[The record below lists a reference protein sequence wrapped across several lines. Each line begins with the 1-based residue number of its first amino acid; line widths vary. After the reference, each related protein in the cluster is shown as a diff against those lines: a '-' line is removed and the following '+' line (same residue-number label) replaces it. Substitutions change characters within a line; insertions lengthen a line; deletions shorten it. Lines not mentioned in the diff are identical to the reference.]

1 MLNHAKV
8 LNSKEFVK
16 KVVSYEFNKCKL
28 FQNLFALY
36 TIYDLES
43 LSFSREF
50 LSIDLI
56 KIQELTFLS
65 EYFLITALFILT
77 LFALFTFQFSSREI
91 SLVSR
96 FQYDNQMIFLLVYV
110 LICYLILVLQ
120 QSNVS
125 LLSFNGFND
134 LVFNDPLSVTSKFV
148 IGIASILYLLFITK
162 YIKDQKLNNFEYYI
176 ILLTSIFGFFLLC
189 CANDFITA
197 YLAIELQGLA
207 FYVLASFKKSSNFS
221 VESGIK
227 YFVLGSLSTA
237 LFLLGVTFIYGL
249 SGSILLTDFKDFFIW
264 VFSANS
270 FFLGFDSI
278 AQALEAFEE
287 KTSLVESV
295 EVEKLNSINEKL
307 SLFGTNLKG
316 ADSEF
321 SAFKPVFENFG
332 GSSEKAEIYKD
343 IVANFL
349 KSYTNFSANS
359 FLNAN
364 DSNSLYSVSYLQINS
379 LISSIND
386 FLIESSYQNAFIEFL
401 NILEASQ
408 LDYENFVQLKS
419 SLLESNYYEDEDLD
433 KFYGLSKESLSQL
446 SNVEKISNNL
456 VGDSCFDSIYY
467 LLECFYFLDYMANIF
482 QCLDSLQILD
492 LKSSVGKESFASF
505 PSELLN
511 EFSIHD
517 GFKDIVTTPLYMA
530 SVVQMANINSFF
542 FTISDNDV
550 SLFSSMFD
558 LNFAITGLII
568 VLLAL
573 FFKLALAPFHLWS
586 PDVYEGAPSSS
597 TFFFMVLSKFGIFV
611 FLLRLCYFSFYSFI
625 PYWQFYSILV
635 ASTSVIIGS
644 VAGLKQRKLKSLL
657 TYSSINNM
665 GFVLLAF
672 SVGSFEGIQVKFY
685 YLIVYIL
692 ASICIWS
699 IILNLQLK
707 RKHYFEKQNRDIG
720 DLALLQESNSV
731 VAQNLGITLFSLAG
745 LPPMVGFLAK
755 MGVFKALS
763 GVSVYYFSV
772 INILFSVI
780 ATFYYL
786 RITKVIFFE
795 NILVGNLYAT
805 MYSKKI
811 FIVNFLTFLLVFLFF
826 NPMFLYLYSYK
837 MTLFLSKAFF

>member
-1 MLNHAKV
+1 MLNHVKAFNLKKLSDKIV
-8 LNSKEFVK
+8 SSKFDLCRL
-16 KVVSYEFNKCKL
+16 STNM
-28 FQNLFALY
+28 FALY
-36 TIYDLES
+36 TYDLES
-43 LSFSREF
+43 LSFNREF

-77 LFALFTFQFSSREI
+77 LFALFTFQFSSRGL
-91 SLVSR
+91 SLANR
-96 FQYDNQMIFLLVYV
+96 FQYDNQMIFLLVFV

-125 LLSFNGFND
+125 LLSLNGFND
-134 LVFNDPLSVTSKFV
+134 LVFNDPLSVTSKFI
-148 IGIASILYLLFITK
+148 IGTASILYLIFITK

-237 LFLLGVTFIYGL
+237 LFLFGITFIYGL

-264 VFSANS
+264 AFSVNS

-278 AQALEAFEE
+278 AQALEAFQE
-287 KTSLVESV
+287 KTELVDGSDLK
-295 EVEKLNSINEKL
+295 KLNAMSEKL
-307 SLFGTNLKG
+307 SLLGTNFKVL
-316 ADSEF
+316 DSELDL
-321 SAFKPVFENFG
+321 SQPVFENFG
-332 GSSEKAEIYKD
+332 DNSGGVDLYHS
-343 IVANFL
+343 IVTNFL
-349 KSYTNFSANS
+349 KSYTDFSVNNFLGSYDN
-359 FLNAN
+359 
-364 DSNSLYSVSYLQINS
+364 NSLAGSSYLQIS
-379 LISSIND
+379 LLISSIND
-386 FLIESSYQNAFIEFL
+386 FMIESSYQNASIEFL
-401 NILEASQ
+401 NILEVSQ
-408 LDYENFVQLKS
+408 LDYENFNQFKN
-419 SLLESNYYEDEDLD
+419 SLLESNYYEDEELE
-433 KFYGLSKESLSQL
+433 KFYGLSYDDFSKLS
-446 SNVEKISNNL
+446 SVYKISTNL
-456 VGDSCFDSIYY
+456 AGDSCFDNIYN
-467 LLECFYFLDYMANIF
+467 LLECCCFSDYMANVF
-482 QCLDSLQILD
+482 QCVDSLQIAD
-492 LKSSVGKESFASF
+492 FMSSIEKDSLASF
-505 PSELLN
+505 PSELIN
-511 EFSIHD
+511 EFIINE
-517 GFKDIVTTPLYMA
+517 GFKNVVTTQSYMS
-530 SVVQMANINSFF
+530 SVVQIANINSFF
-542 FTISDNDV
+542 FAFSDSD
-550 SLFSSMFD
+550 SALFSSMFD
-558 LNFAITGLII
+558 LNFAITGLLI

-586 PDVYEGAPSSS
+586 PDVYEGSPSSS

-611 FLLRLCYFSFYSFI
+611 FLLRLCYFGFYSFI

-635 ASTSVIIGS
+635 ASASIFIGS

-672 SVGSFEGIQVKFY
+672 SVGGFEGVQVKFY

-699 IILNLQLK
+699 IVLNLQLK

-720 DLALLQESNSV
+720 DLALLQESNNI

-811 FIVNFLTFLLVFLFF
+811 FIVNFLTFLLIFLFF

>member
-1 MLNHAKV
+1 MLNHTKAFK
-8 LNSKEFVK
+8 SKK
-16 KVVSYEFNKCKL
+16 WINKIVSYKS
-28 FQNLFALY
+28 NLFKLSTNMFSLY
-36 TIYDLES
+36 NYDLES

-77 LFALFTFQFSSREI
+77 LFALFTFQFSSREV
-91 SLVSR
+91 SLTNR

-134 LVFNDPLSVTSKFV
+134 LVFNDPLSVASKFV

-278 AQALEAFEE
+278 AQALEAFQE
-287 KTSLVESV
+287 KTGLVEST
-295 EVEKLNSINEKL
+295 EVEILNSISEKL
-307 SLFGTNLKG
+307 SLLGTKFKVVE
-316 ADSEF
+316 SEF
-321 SAFKPVFENFG
+321 SAFKPIFENFG
-332 GSSEKAEIYKD
+332 GSSGKVELYQS

-349 KSYTNFSANS
+349 KSYTDFSANS
-359 FLNAN
+359 FLNFYDRN
-364 DSNSLYSVSYLQINS
+364 SVSSVAYLQINS

-386 FLIESSYQNAFIEFL
+386 FLIESSYQNASIEFL

-408 LDYENFVQLKS
+408 LDYENFLKLKS
-419 SLLESNYYEDEDLD
+419 SLLESNYYEDEDLE
-433 KFYGLSKESLSQL
+433 KFYGLSNESFSQL
-446 SNVEKISNNL
+446 SKTEKISNNL
-456 VGDSCFDSIYY
+456 VGDSCFDSIYH
-467 LLECFYFLDYMANIF
+467 LLECCYFSDYMSNIF
-482 QCLDSLQILD
+482 QCVDSLQITD
-492 LKSSVGKESFASF
+492 IKSSVDKESLASF

-517 GFKDIVTTPLYMA
+517 GFKDIISTPVYMS
-530 SVVQMANINSFF
+530 SVVQVTNINSFF
-542 FTISDNDV
+542 CTFSDSDTAV
-550 SLFSSMFD
+550 FSSMFD
-558 LNFAITGLII
+558 LNFAISGLLI
-568 VLLAL
+568 VVLAL

-611 FLLRLCYFSFYSFI
+611 FLLRLCYFGFYSFI

-672 SVGSFEGIQVKFY
+672 SVGSFEGVQVKFY

-795 NILVGNLYAT
+795 NILVGNLYVT

-811 FIVNFLTFLLVFLFF
+811 FIVNLLTFLLIFLFF

>member
-1 MLNHAKV
+1 MLVYTNAFNLKK
-8 LNSKEFVK
+8 LSN
-16 KVVSYEFNKCKL
+16 KVVLYKFDLGKFSTNM
-28 FQNLFALY
+28 FALY
-36 TIYDLES
+36 SYDLES
-43 LSFSREF
+43 LSYSREF

-65 EYFLITALFILT
+65 EYFLITSLFVLT
-77 LFALFTFQFSSREI
+77 LFALFTFQFSFKGA
-91 SLVSR
+91 SLANR
-96 FQYDNQMIFLLVYV
+96 FQYDNQIIFLLVYV
-110 LICYLILVLQ
+110 LVCYLILVFQ
-120 QSNVS
+120 QNNVS

-134 LVFNDPLSVTSKFV
+134 LVFNDPLAVTSKFI
-148 IGIASILYLLFITK
+148 IGMASILYLIFITK

-237 LFLLGVTFIYGL
+237 LFLLGITFIYGL

-278 AQALEAFEE
+278 AQAVETFQE
-287 KTSLVESV
+287 KTNLVDGSDL
-295 EVEKLNSINEKL
+295 EKLDIMSKKL
-307 SLFGTNLKG
+307 SLLGTNFKAL
-316 ADSEF
+316 DSEF
-321 SAFKPVFENFG
+321 IKPAFDNFG
-332 GSSEKAEIYKD
+332 SRSNEISLCQN
-343 IVANFL
+343 VAANFL
-349 KSYTNFSANS
+349 KCYTDFSSNNLLNS
-359 FLNAN
+359 FDN
-364 DSNSLYSVSYLQINS
+364 DSSKSISFLQINS
-379 LISSIND
+379 LVSSIND
-386 FLIESSYQNAFIEFL
+386 FLIESSYQNASIEFL
-401 NILEASQ
+401 NILEAGQ
-408 LDYENFVQLKS
+408 FDYENFVQFKS
-419 SLLESNYYEDEDLD
+419 SLLDSNYYEDEDLEN
-433 KFYGLSKESLSQL
+433 FYGLSYENLSKL
-446 SNVEKISNNL
+446 SNVEKINATL
-456 VGDSCFDSIYY
+456 VGGSCFDSIYD
-467 LLECFYFLDYMANIF
+467 LLECFSFSDYMVNVF
-482 QCLDSLQILD
+482 QSVDSLQISD
-492 LKSSVGKESFASF
+492 LKSFVDKDSLVSF
-505 PSELLN
+505 PNDLVN
-511 EFSIHD
+511 EFSLND
-517 GFKDIVTTPLYMA
+517 KFKDILTTQSYVSSLIQIA
-530 SVVQMANINSFF
+530 DINSFF
-542 FTISDNDV
+542 FTVSDSD
-550 SLFSSMFD
+550 SDSALFSSMFD
-558 LNFAITGLII
+558 LNFAISGLLI
-568 VLLAL
+568 VVLAL

-586 PDVYEGAPSSS
+586 PDVYEGSPSSS

-611 FLLRLCYFSFYSFI
+611 FLLRLCYFGFYSFI
-625 PYWQFYSILV
+625 PYWQFYSIVV
-635 ASTSVIIGS
+635 ASTSIFIGS
-644 VAGLKQRKLKSLL
+644 VGGLKQRKLKSLL

-672 SVGSFEGIQVKFY
+672 SVGGFEGVQVKFY
-685 YLIVYIL
+685 YLMVYIL

-699 IILNLQLK
+699 IVLNLQLK

-755 MGVFKALS
+755 MSVFKALS

-795 NILVGNLYAT
+795 NILVGNLYVT

-811 FIVNFLTFLLVFLFF
+811 FIVNLLTFLLIFLFL

-837 MTLFLSKAFF
+837 ITLFLSKAFF